1 MADGDELEYARVR
14 DSHIDDAWG
23 VFNDGELVAV
33 VDTETMAARLCA
45 AEDML
50 EALKEIL
57 EWGRNHTSPIDE
69 NSPHSILVKI
79 HAAVEK
85 ATVSER
91 EPCAHYEDNQGFCHK
106 CGILMNEDW
115 ARQSGYFQEG
125 MVEGK

>member
-1 MADGDELEYARVR
+1 MAEGELEYARVQ
-14 DSHIDDAWG
+14 DNHIDDAWG
-23 VFNDGELVAV
+23 VFNDGDLVAV

-45 AEDML
+45 AEEML

-57 EWGRNHTSPIDE
+57 EWGRNHTSPIDK
-69 NSPHSILVKI
+69 NSPHAILVKI
-79 HAAVEK
+79 HTAVEK

-91 EPCAHYEDNQGFCHK
+91 EPCPHYEDNQGFCHK

-125 MVEGK
+125 MAEGK